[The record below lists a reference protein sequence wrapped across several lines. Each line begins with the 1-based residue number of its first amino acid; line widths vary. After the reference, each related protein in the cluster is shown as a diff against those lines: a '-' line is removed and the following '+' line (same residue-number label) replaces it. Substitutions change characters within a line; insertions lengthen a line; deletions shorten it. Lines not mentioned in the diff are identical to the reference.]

1 MHALT
6 FPLYPLFPYLQDLE
20 KAIRMFTLDDSFKL
34 ESKETREKAFKEKKK
49 ERRVKEANTPL
60 TLSYYKYLGE
70 RNKLGIYMTWR
81 LRLRV
86 ARLKWK
92 IRYLT
97 IQKLVVDDDDQ
108 LDDIYDQ
115 YQRYREEFNEWR
127 PFSILQ

>member
-1 MHALT
+1 M
-6 FPLYPLFPYLQDLE
+6 
-20 KAIRMFTLDDSFKL
+20 AIRMFTLDDSFKL

-49 ERRVKEANTPL
+49 ERRVKEANKPL